1 MKNQISAL
9 MDGELDDEE
18 SRIVFGQFKQHE
30 TLRADWEIYHM
41 IGDSLRQTPVW
52 QGDFSTRFAE
62 RLAAEPTVLAPR
74 SVKSPA
80 RPAVSW
86 PLAAS
91 VAAVSLV
98 AWTALQLNQP
108 EGAARQENR
117 QKISAA
123 EGGLSPQNVKNY
135 LSAHQEYSVAAI
147 HGASPYLQTSLDS
160 RQGKAK

>member
-30 TLRADWEIYHM
+30 SLRDDWEIYHL

-52 QGDFSTRFAE
+52 QDDFSARFAE

-74 SVKSPA
+74 SIKPQP
-80 RPAVSW
+80 RHPVSW

-98 AWTALQLNQP
+98 AWTAFQLNQP
-108 EGAARQENR
+108 DGVARQAAQPEMTVSS
-117 QKISAA
+117 SA
-123 EGGLSPQNVKNY
+123 LSPQSVNY
-135 LSAHQEYSVAAI
+135 YLNAHQEYSVAAI
-147 HGASPYLQTSLDS
+147 HGASPYLQASLENRRS
-160 RQGKAK
+160 RAK

>member
-18 SRIVFGQFKQHE
+18 SRIVLGQFKQHDA
-30 TLRADWEIYHM
+30 LRADWEIYHM

-52 QGDFSTRFAE
+52 QDDFSARFAE

-74 SVKSPA
+74 SVRSPS

-98 AWTALQLNQP
+98 AWTAFQLNQP
-108 EGAARQENR
+108 EDAARQEAR
-117 QKISAA
+117 QKISVA
-123 EGGLSPQNVKNY
+123 EGGLSPQSVKNY